1 MDFSAGSKQGE
12 SPEFIT
18 VDTGECKFRGASEA
32 PWDLDMVSSVQQ
44 ISPVNILWL
53 FSLFSLKLMYF
64 WLIFVEITDD
74 HKTNSDTECCNNFTR
89 K

>member
-1 MDFSAGSKQGE
+1 MDFSTESKQGE

-44 ISPVNILWL
+44 ISPVNIL
-53 FSLFSLKLMYF
+53 
-64 WLIFVEITDD
+64 
-74 HKTNSDTECCNNFTR
+74 
-89 K
+89 